1 MSTATSTAVVPPSSK
16 VSDDEAQP
24 FLGPNLNVTLTCPEC
39 KIFPPDLIERF
50 SEGDIV
56 CGSCGLVLSDRI
68 VDTRSEWRTFSNDDQ
83 NGDDPSRVGDAGNP
97 LFDTEDLST
106 AISFSPEAGRTG
118 RDLNRAQSKSLVDK
132 KDNALA
138 AAYAKI
144 SQMCDGY
151 QLPKIVQDGAKEVYK
166 LVYDEKSLRGKS
178 QESIMAASIFI
189 GCRKAKV
196 ARSFKEIWALTNVPR
211 KEIGKVFKIMKT
223 VMQEKNA
230 SNPNAS
236 YMIQDNEQTTQTSAA
251 DLIRRFCSHL
261 GLNTQVTNGAEHIAR
276 RCKEVGVLAG
286 RSPTTIAATV
296 IYMAALVFGVY
307 LPPAKISDKTGVSD
321 GTIKTSYR
329 VMYEEKEK
337 LIDPYWIE
345 SGKVKL
351 ENIPR
356 S

>member
-1 MSTATSTAVVPPSSK
+1 MSTQTISK
-16 VSDDEAQP
+16 GEEP
-24 FLGPNLNVTLTCPEC
+24 FTGPNLNITLTCPEC

-56 CGSCGLVLSDRI
+56 CGSCGLVLSDRV

-97 LFDTEDLST
+97 LLDTEDLST
-106 AISFSPEAGRTG
+106 MISYAPENTRVGRE
-118 RDLNRAQSKSLVDK
+118 LNRAQSKSLVDK

-166 LVYDEKSLRGKS
+166 LVYDERPLRGKS
-178 QESIMAASIFI
+178 QESIMAAAIFI

-196 ARSFKEIWALTNVPR
+196 ARSFKEIWALTNVPK
-211 KEIGKVFKIMKT
+211 KEIGKVFKIMNR
-223 VMQEKNA
+223 VIQEKNA
-230 SNPNAS
+230 ANPNAYS
-236 YMIQDNEQTTQTSAA
+236 LIEDSEQTTQTSAE

-261 GLNTQVTNGAEHIAR
+261 GLNTQVTNAAEYIAR
-276 RCKEVGVLAG
+276 RCKVVGVLQG
-286 RSPTTIAATV
+286 RSPMTIAATV
-296 IYMAALVFGVY
+296 IYMAGLIFSTDLA
-307 LPPAKISDKTGVSD
+307 PSKIADKTGVSD
-321 GTIKTSYR
+321 GTIKTSYK
-329 VMYEEKEK
+329 VLYEEKDK
-337 LIDPYWIE
+337 LVDPYWVE

-351 ENIPR
+351 DDIPK

>member
-1 MSTATSTAVVPPSSK
+1 MSSAVAATLASNK
-16 VSDDEAQP
+16 VEAREYI
-24 FLGPNLNVTLTCPEC
+24 GPNLNVTLTCPEC

-56 CGSCGLVLSDRI
+56 CGSCGLVLSDRV

-97 LFDTEDLST
+97 LLDTEDLST
-106 AISFSPEAGRTG
+106 MISYVPDNTKVGRE
-118 RDLNRAQSKSLVDK
+118 LSRAQSKSLVDK

-138 AAYAKI
+138 AAYVKI

-166 LVYDEKSLRGKS
+166 MVYEEKLLRGKS

-211 KEIGKVFKIMKT
+211 KEIGKVFRIMDRIIR
-223 VMQEKNA
+223 EKNA
-230 SNPNAS
+230 ANPQSAAYYS
-236 YMIQDNEQTTQTSAA
+236 QDNIQTTQTSAE

-261 GLNTQVTNGAEHIAR
+261 GLNTQVTNGAEYIAR

-296 IYMAALVFGVY
+296 IYMASSVFGID
-307 LPPAKISDKTGVSD
+307 LPPSKISDKTGVSD
-321 GTIKTSYR
+321 GTIKTSYKY
-329 VMYEEKEK
+329 MYEEREK
-337 LIDPYWIE
+337 LVDPYWIE
-345 SGKVKL
+345 TGKVKL
-351 ENIPR
+351 ENIPKN
-356 S
+356 

>member
-1 MSTATSTAVVPPSSK
+1 MSVQTAGIAG
-16 VSDDEAQP
+16 DEP
-24 FLGPNLNVTLTCPEC
+24 FAGPNLNITLTCPEC

-56 CGSCGLVLSDRI
+56 CGSCGLVLSDRV

-97 LFDTEDLST
+97 LLDTEDLST
-106 AISFSPEAGRTG
+106 MISYVPDNTKVGRE
-118 RDLNRAQSKSLVDK
+118 LNRAQSKSLVDK

-138 AAYAKI
+138 AAYSKL

-166 LVYDEKSLRGKS
+166 LVYEERPLKGKS
-178 QESIMAASIFI
+178 QESIMAAAIFI

-211 KEIGKVFKIMKT
+211 KEIGKVFKIMNKII
-223 VMQEKNA
+223 QEKNA
-230 SNPNAS
+230 ANPNAYS
-236 YMIQDNEQTTQTSAA
+236 LIQDNMQTTQTSAE

-261 GLNTQVTNGAEHIAR
+261 GLSTQVTNAAEHIAR

-286 RSPTTIAATV
+286 RSPITIAATV
-296 IYMAALVFGVY
+296 IYMAALVFGAD
-307 LPPAKISDKTGVSD
+307 LQPSKIADKTGVSD
-321 GTIKTSYR
+321 GTIKTSYK

-337 LIDPYWIE
+337 LIDPYWVE

-351 ENIPR
+351 EDIPKT
-356 S
+356 

>member
-1 MSTATSTAVVPPSSK
+1 MSTQTISK
-16 VSDDEAQP
+16 GEEP
-24 FLGPNLNVTLTCPEC
+24 FTGPNLNITLTCPEC

-56 CGSCGLVLSDRI
+56 CGSCGLVLSDRV

-97 LFDTEDLST
+97 LLDTEDLST
-106 AISFSPEAGRTG
+106 MISYAPENTRAGRE
-118 RDLNRAQSKSLVDK
+118 LNRAQSKSLVDK

-166 LVYDEKSLRGKS
+166 LVYDERPLRGKS
-178 QESIMAASIFI
+178 QESIMAAAIFI

-196 ARSFKEIWALTNVPR
+196 ARSFKEIWALTNVPK
-211 KEIGKVFKIMKT
+211 KEIGKVFKIMNR
-223 VMQEKNA
+223 VIQEKNA
-230 SNPNAS
+230 ANPNAYS
-236 YMIQDNEQTTQTSAA
+236 LIQDSEQTTQTSAE

-261 GLNTQVTNGAEHIAR
+261 GLSTQVTNAAEYIAR
-276 RCKEVGVLAG
+276 RCKEVGVLQG
-286 RSPTTIAATV
+286 RSPMTIAATV
-296 IYMAALVFGVY
+296 IYMAALIFGTD
-307 LPPAKISDKTGVSD
+307 LAPSKIADKTGVSD
-321 GTIKTSYR
+321 GTIKTSYK

-337 LIDPYWIE
+337 LVDPYWIE

-351 ENIPR
+351 DDIPK